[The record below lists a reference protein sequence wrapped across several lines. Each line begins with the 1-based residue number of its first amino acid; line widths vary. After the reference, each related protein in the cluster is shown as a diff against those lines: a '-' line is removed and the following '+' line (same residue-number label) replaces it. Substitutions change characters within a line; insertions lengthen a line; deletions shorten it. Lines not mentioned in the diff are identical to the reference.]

1 MSILILFLSMV
12 LNGLFAMSEI
22 ALVSARKARLQQ
34 HAENGERGASA
45 ALELMEEPNR
55 FLSTVQIGIT
65 LVGIFSGAFGASQLA
80 GPLSD
85 ILAGIDII
93 EPYSYEIA
101 FAFLVLV
108 ITYFSLVIGE
118 LVPKRV
124 AINNPEAVSAS
135 MAVPM
140 RFLSKLAKPVV
151 SILSAS
157 SEFGVRLLGITP
169 GTEPEITE
177 EEIKVLIEQGHQMG
191 VFKEAEREMFS
202 GVFRMG
208 QRSVNALMTPRT
220 EMTWIDINDPIEEIW
235 EFIMKTSHARVPVAD
250 DDLDNILG
258 YIQIRDLL
266 GVEPADPEFN
276 LRNFIK
282 EPIYL
287 PETMS
292 ALKALD
298 NFQIGGVH
306 LAMVVDEFGGITGVV
321 TDYDIL
327 KTIVGNIPENG
338 KDTDTL
344 AYKRSDGS
352 WLFDGLIVID
362 QLKDYLGIK
371 KMPGEE
377 RGVYQTL
384 SGFVMSQLGRIPK
397 TGSKFTYDN
406 YEFEIVDMDGRRVD
420 KVMVTLKGN
429 ESNQE

>member
-1 MSILILFLSMV
+1 MVSIIILFFSMV
-12 LNGLFAMSEI
+12 LNGVFAMSEI
-22 ALVSARKARLQQ
+22 ALVSARKTRLQQ
-34 HAENGERGASA
+34 RAENGERGASA

-85 ILAGIDII
+85 VLARIAFI

-101 FAFLVLV
+101 FVSLVLV

-124 AINNPEAVSAS
+124 AINNPEAVSSS

-140 RFLSKLAKPVV
+140 RFLSKLARPIV

-157 SEFGVRLLGITP
+157 SEFGVRLLGIKP
-169 GTEPEITE
+169 GSEPEVTE

-191 VFKEAEREMFS
+191 LFEEAEREMFS

-208 QRSVNALMTPRT
+208 QRRVEALMTPRT
-220 EMTWIDINDPIEEIW
+220 EMTWIDINDPRETIW
-235 EFIMKTSHARVPVAD
+235 DFIMKTSHARVPVAD
-250 DDLDNILG
+250 DDLDNLLG

-266 GVEPADPEFN
+266 GVSPDDPEFN
-276 LRNFIK
+276 LRDYVK

-287 PETMS
+287 PETIS
-292 ALKALD
+292 AVKALD
-298 NFQIGGVH
+298 NFQSGGVH
-306 LAMVVDEFGGITGVV
+306 LGMVVDEFGGITGVV

-327 KTIVGNIPENG
+327 KTIVGDIPENE
-338 KDTDTL
+338 KDTGNM
-344 AYKRSDGS
+344 AYKRADGS

-362 QLKDYLGIK
+362 QLKDYLEIK
-371 KMPGEE
+371 KMPAEDKGI
-377 RGVYQTL
+377 YQTL
-384 SGFVMSQLGRIPK
+384 SGFVMSQLGQIPK
-397 TGSKFTYDN
+397 VGSKFTYED

-420 KVMVTLKGN
+420 KVLVTREGN
-429 ESNQE
+429 ESN

>member
-1 MSILILFLSMV
+1 MVSIIILFLSMV

-22 ALVSARKARLQQ
+22 ALVSARKTRLQQ
-34 HAENGERGASA
+34 RAENGERGASA
-45 ALELMEEPNR
+45 ALELMAEPNR

-85 ILAGIDII
+85 TLGRIDLI
-93 EPYSYEIA
+93 EPYSYQIA
-101 FAFLVLV
+101 FVFLVLV

-124 AINNPEAVSAS
+124 AINKPEAVSSS

-140 RFLSKLAKPVV
+140 LFLSKLAKPVV

-157 SEFGVRLLGITP
+157 SEFGVRLLGIKP
-169 GTEPEITE
+169 GTEPEVTE

-191 VFKEAEREMFS
+191 LFEEAEREMFS

-208 QRSVNALMTPRT
+208 QRRVEALMTPRT
-220 EMTWIDINDPIEEIW
+220 EMTWIDINDPIETIW
-235 EFIMKTSHARVPVAD
+235 DFVMKTSHARVPVAD
-250 DDLDNILG
+250 DDLDNLLG

-266 GVEPADPEFN
+266 GMSPDDPDFN
-276 LRNFIK
+276 LRDFIR

-306 LAMVVDEFGGITGVV
+306 LGMVVDEFGGITGVV

-338 KDTDTL
+338 KDTDNL
-344 AYKRSDGS
+344 AYKRSDSS

-362 QLKDYLGIK
+362 QLKDYLDIK
-371 KMPGEE
+371 KMPAEDKGI
-377 RGVYQTL
+377 YQTL

-397 TGSKFTYDN
+397 TGSKFTYDD

-420 KVMVTLKGN
+420 KVMVTRKD
-429 ESNQE
+429 ERS

>member
-1 MSILILFLSMV
+1 MSILILFLSMI

-22 ALVSARKARLQQ
+22 ALVSARKTRLQQ
-34 HAENGERGASA
+34 RVENGERGASA

-80 GPLSD
+80 GPLSE
-85 ILAGIDII
+85 ILARIDLI

-101 FAFLVLV
+101 FVFLVLV

-140 RFLSKLAKPVV
+140 RFLSKLAGPVV

-157 SEFGVRLLGITP
+157 SELGMRLLGIKPT
-169 GTEPEITE
+169 TEPDITQ

-191 VFKEAEREMFS
+191 VFKETEREMFS

-220 EMTWIDINDPIEEIW
+220 EMTWIDINDSTEEIW
-235 EFIMKTSHARVPVAD
+235 DYIMTTSHARVPVAD

-266 GVEPADPEFN
+266 GLTPDDPDFN
-276 LRNFIK
+276 LRDYIK

-287 PETMS
+287 PENMS
-292 ALKALD
+292 ALKALE

-306 LAMVVDEFGGITGVV
+306 LAMVVDEFGGITGMV
-321 TDYDIL
+321 TVYDIL
-327 KTIVGNIPENG
+327 KTIVGDIPESEKG
-338 KDTDTL
+338 KENM
-344 AYKRSDGS
+344 AFKRSDGS

-362 QLKDYLGIK
+362 QLKDYLDLK

-397 TGSKFTYDN
+397 TGLKFYYED

-420 KVMVTLKGN
+420 KVLVSPKKNNT
-429 ESNQE
+429 

>member
-1 MSILILFLSMV
+1 MVSIIILFLSMV

-22 ALVSARKARLQQ
+22 ALVSARKTRLQQ
-34 HAENGERGASA
+34 RAENGERGASA
-45 ALELMEEPNR
+45 ALELMAEPNR

-85 ILAGIDII
+85 TLGRIDLI
-93 EPYSYEIA
+93 EPYSYQIA
-101 FAFLVLV
+101 FVFLVLV

-124 AINNPEAVSAS
+124 AINKPEAVSSS

-140 RFLSKLAKPVV
+140 LFLSKLAKPVV

-157 SEFGVRLLGITP
+157 SEFGVRLLGIKP
-169 GTEPEITE
+169 GTEPEVTE

-191 VFKEAEREMFS
+191 LFEEAEREMFS

-208 QRSVNALMTPRT
+208 QRRVEALMTPRT
-220 EMTWIDINDPIEEIW
+220 EMTWIDINDPIETIW
-235 EFIMKTSHARVPVAD
+235 DFVMKTSHARVPVAD
-250 DDLDNILG
+250 DDLDNLLG

-266 GVEPADPEFN
+266 GMSPDDPDFN
-276 LRNFIK
+276 LRDFIK

-292 ALKALD
+292 AVKALD

-306 LAMVVDEFGGITGVV
+306 LGMVVDEFGGITGVV

-338 KDTDTL
+338 KDTDNL

-362 QLKDYLGIK
+362 QLKDYLDIK
-371 KMPGEE
+371 KMPAEDK
-377 RGVYQTL
+377 GVYQTL

-397 TGSKFTYDN
+397 TGSKFTYDD

-420 KVMVTLKGN
+420 KVMVTRKD
-429 ESNQE
+429 ERS

>member
-1 MSILILFLSMV
+1 MVSIIILFLSMV

-22 ALVSARKARLQQ
+22 ALVSARKTRLQQ
-34 HAENGERGASA
+34 RAENGERGASA
-45 ALELMEEPNR
+45 ALELMAEPNR

-85 ILAGIDII
+85 TLGRIDLI
-93 EPYSYEIA
+93 EPYSYQIA
-101 FAFLVLV
+101 FVFLVLV

-124 AINNPEAVSAS
+124 AINKPEAVSSS

-140 RFLSKLAKPVV
+140 LFLSKLAKPVV

-157 SEFGVRLLGITP
+157 SEFGVRLLGIKP
-169 GTEPEITE
+169 GTEPEVTE

-191 VFKEAEREMFS
+191 LFEEAEREMFS

-208 QRSVNALMTPRT
+208 QRRVEALMTPRT
-220 EMTWIDINDPIEEIW
+220 EMTWIDINDPIETIW
-235 EFIMKTSHARVPVAD
+235 DFVMKTSHARMPVAD
-250 DDLDNILG
+250 DDLDNLLG

-266 GVEPADPEFN
+266 GMSPDDPDFN
-276 LRNFIK
+276 LRDFIK

-306 LAMVVDEFGGITGVV
+306 LGMVVDEFGGITGVV

-338 KDTDTL
+338 KDTDNL
-344 AYKRSDGS
+344 AYKRSDSS

-362 QLKDYLGIK
+362 QLKDYLDIK
-371 KMPGEE
+371 KMPAEDKGI
-377 RGVYQTL
+377 YQTL

-397 TGSKFTYDN
+397 TGSKFTYDD

-420 KVMVTLKGN
+420 KVMVTRKD
-429 ESNQE
+429 ERS

>member
-1 MSILILFLSMV
+1 MVSIIILFLSMV

-22 ALVSARKARLQQ
+22 ALVSARKTRLQQ
-34 HAENGERGASA
+34 RAENGERGASA
-45 ALELMEEPNR
+45 ALELMAEPNR

-85 ILAGIDII
+85 TLGRIDLI
-93 EPYSYEIA
+93 EPYSYQIA
-101 FAFLVLV
+101 FVFLVLV

-124 AINNPEAVSAS
+124 AINKPEAVSSS

-140 RFLSKLAKPVV
+140 LFLSKLAKPVV

-157 SEFGVRLLGITP
+157 SEFGVRLLGIKP
-169 GTEPEITE
+169 GTEPEVTE

-191 VFKEAEREMFS
+191 LFEEAEREMFS

-208 QRSVNALMTPRT
+208 QRRVEALMTPRT
-220 EMTWIDINDPIEEIW
+220 EMTWIDINDPIETIW
-235 EFIMKTSHARVPVAD
+235 DFVMKTSHARMPVAD
-250 DDLDNILG
+250 DDLDNLLG

-266 GVEPADPEFN
+266 GMSPDDPDFN
-276 LRNFIK
+276 LRDFIR

-306 LAMVVDEFGGITGVV
+306 LGMVVDEFGGITGVV

-338 KDTDTL
+338 KDTDNL
-344 AYKRSDGS
+344 AYKRSDSS

-362 QLKDYLGIK
+362 QLKDYLDIK
-371 KMPGEE
+371 KMPAEDKGI
-377 RGVYQTL
+377 YQTL

-397 TGSKFTYDN
+397 TGSKFTYDD

-420 KVMVTLKGN
+420 KVMVTRKD
-429 ESNQE
+429 ERS